1 VRLRRRGLP
10 ALWVCAWSL
19 GVASVASAQSVVRG
33 PYLQLGTPD
42 GVIVRWRTDLSTDA
56 RVLYGDAPGNLLQ
69 EVTDGTT
76 GTGHEIALT
85 GLDPATTYYYA
96 VGTSASVLAGGDVDH
111 AFATAP
117 ETASIQPVRI
127 WVLGDSGTADAN
139 AAAVRDAYLGFNGG
153 GRTDLVLMLGD
164 NAYDD
169 GTDAQYQAAVFDMYP
184 SVLRQTVVWPTF
196 GNHDG
201 ISADSD
207 TLTGP
212 YYDIFTLPR
221 SGEAGGSPSGTEAY
235 YSFDYA
241 NIHFVCLDSHDSDR
255 TPTGPMLT
263 WLENDLASTAQSWI
277 IAFWHHPPYS
287 KGSHDSDSE
296 ARLVQMR
303 ENALPVLEAHG
314 VDLVLGGHSHSYERS
329 FLLSG
334 HYGASGTLDPSMI
347 LDGGDGRE
355 DGDGA
360 YLQDPAGAVYLVAG
374 SSGKTTPASLN
385 HPAMYLSLLELGSL
399 VLDVDGDRLDATF
412 VSDTGVV
419 EDYLTLLEP
428 ASPLIFA
435 DDFESGDTSA
445 WSSLSGGGL

>member
-1 VRLRRRGLP
+1 VRTRHRGLP
-10 ALWVCAWSL
+10 AVWVCACCL
-19 GVASVASAQSVVRG
+19 GVPAATNAQSVVRG

-42 GVIVRWRTDLSTDA
+42 GVIVRWRTDVSTDS

-69 EVTDGTT
+69 AVNDPTSGTDHEV
-76 GTGHEIALT
+76 ALT
-85 GLDPATTYYYA
+85 GLDPGTAYYYA
-96 VGTSASVLAGGDVDH
+96 VGTSTAVLAGADVDH
-111 AFATAP
+111 LFVTAP
-117 ETASIQPVRI
+117 GTGSVQPVRI

-139 AAAVRDAYLGFNGG
+139 AAAVRDAYLGFNAGA
-153 GRTDLVLMLGD
+153 RTDLVLMLGD

-169 GTDAQYQAAVFDMYP
+169 GTDAEYQAAVFDMYP
-184 SVLRQTVVWPTF
+184 SVLRQTVLWPTF

-201 ISADSD
+201 VSADSD

-212 YYDIFTLPR
+212 YYDVFTLPR

-263 WLENDLASTAQSWI
+263 WLGDDLAATDQTWI
-277 IAFWHHPPYS
+277 VAFWHHPPYS

-329 FLLSG
+329 FLLAG
-334 HYGASGTLDPSMI
+334 HYGASGTLDPSMV

-360 YLQDPAGAVYLVAG
+360 YLQNPDGAVFMVAG

-399 VLDVDGDRLDATF
+399 VLDVDGDRLDVSF

-419 EDYLTLLEP
+419 EDYLTLLQP
-428 ASPLIFA
+428 VSSLIFD

-445 WSSLSGGGL
+445 WSSVSGGGP